1 MKLRAYYLLPALLP
15 LALEAGAQAQP
26 IGCLVEPNEVIE
38 VGSPV
43 IGLLER
49 VFVDRGDLVREGQV
63 LAQLQADV
71 ERSAVN
77 VAQTRAQRDAELESA
92 VSAHEFARRKQARTE
107 SLYQAN
113 FISSQVRDEARTE
126 ADLAALKLKQAQEQR
141 KQAQRELD
149 FARSQL
155 AQRTIKSPLSGVVV
169 ERYMARGERAE
180 EKPILRLASL
190 DPLKVEVIMPVTEFE
205 KVRAGTLASVELQL
219 PSAPQRTAKVA
230 HVDRVMDAASNT
242 FRVRLALPNPK
253 LDLPAGV
260 HCKVAFGGQGS
271 GKATNS
277 RREQLSDVKS
287 SSPNASSAL
296 VGKTP
301 ANRSDKAPQNSAK
314 QAGPRLATFKLS
326 RSLDRARFA
335 APDHTN
341 LAARGD

>member
-1 MKLRAYYLLPALLP
+1 
-15 LALEAGAQAQP
+15 
-26 IGCLVEPNEVIE
+26 
-38 VGSPV
+38 
-43 IGLLER
+43 
-49 VFVDRGDLVREGQV
+49 V

-71 ERSAVN
+71 ERSAVS
-77 VAQTRAQRDAELESA
+77 VAQTRAQRDAELDSA

-155 AQRTIKSPLSGVVV
+155 AQRTIKSPLSGVVI

-180 EKPILRLASL
+180 ERPILRLASL
-190 DPLKVEVIMPVTEFE
+190 DPLKVEVVMPVTEFE
-205 KVRAGTLASVELQL
+205 KVRVGTAASVELQL
-219 PSAPQRTAKVA
+219 PSAPQRTAKVT

-253 LDLPAGV
+253 FDLPAGV
-260 HCKVAFGGQGS
+260 HCKVAFGAQANDKTS
-271 GKATNS
+271 NLRRAPLAAT
-277 RREQLSDVKS
+277 KPAS
-287 SSPNASSAL
+287 SSSVSTLENKSPGSRDERSSQN
-296 VGKTP
+296 TP
-301 ANRSDKAPQNSAK
+301 K
-314 QAGPRLATFKLS
+314 QAGSRPTTFKLS
-326 RSLDRARFA
+326 RSLDRAWFSA
-335 APDHTN
+335 QSHTN